1 MSKARTL
8 SNFISSGSPLADGTI
23 SVSEISGAAPSDS
36 PSFTGNITVSGT
48 VDGRDIA
55 ADGTKLDGIEA
66 GATADQTAA
75 EIKTA
80 YESNANTNA
89 FTDAEQ
95 SKLAGIEAGATA
107 DQTASEILTAIKT
120 VDGAASGLDADLLD
134 GQHATAF
141 ATAAQGAL
149 ADSAVQP
156 GDNISTLTN
165 NSGYITGNQ
174 TITLS
179 GDVSGSG
186 TTSIV
191 VTVADDS
198 HNHVISNVDGLQA
211 ALDGKLSTSGKA
223 ADSNLLDGIDSS
235 SFLRSDVSDT
245 WSGDITTTSTN
256 GIRFGSSNQTDS
268 NDGYIAAG
276 RFSSGL
282 NIVGTQTTAGT
293 GRQVRIWGEVITDGG
308 SKYWHAGNDGAGS
321 GLDAD
326 LLDGQQGSYYYS
338 PANPPP
344 ASTPN
349 TGLGQVGTYAVLVAA
364 NSGVNVGVGGTI
376 AGSSLR
382 YMNNFPFDG
391 DTFVPEASG
400 GGGTTMSGTWRN
412 MSVDKVQYTAGG
424 YYGIGLFVRVS

>member
-23 SVSEISGAAPSDS
+23 SVSEVSGAAPSDS

-48 VDGRDIA
+48 VDGRDLA
-55 ADGTKLDGIEA
+55 ADGSKLDGIE
-66 GATADQTAA
+66 
-75 EIKTA
+75 
-80 YESNANTNA
+80 S
-89 FTDAEQ
+89 
-95 SKLAGIEAGATA
+95 GATA

-120 VDGAASGLDADLLD
+120 VDGSASGLDADLLD

-186 TTSIV
+186 TTSIA

-235 SFLRSDVSDT
+235 AFLRSNVNDT
-245 WSGDITTTSTN
+245 FTGDNITFGPNISSRYLYIGGTGNTATVDKAAIAVTN
-256 GIRFGSSNQTDS
+256 GNLHIDAAGAYSLYLNYYKGTGGIAFGNGAGSPVAWMGSDGDLWKGSSDNS
-268 NDGYIAAG
+268 
-276 RFSSGL
+276 
-282 NIVGTQTTAGT
+282 
-293 GRQVRIWGEVITDGG
+293 G

-344 ASTPN
+344 A
-349 TGLGQVGTYAVLVAA
+349 GGA
-364 NSGVNVGVGGTI
+364 VGGGSDQIFFENDQVVTTSYTI
-376 AGSSLR
+376 TSNSNAVTTGPITISSGATITI
-382 YMNNFPFDG
+382 NDG
-391 DTFVPEASG
+391 QRWVI
-400 GGGTTMSGTWRN
+400 
-412 MSVDKVQYTAGG
+412 V
-424 YYGIGLFVRVS
+424 